1 MDLITAG
8 LAATNEKFNNI
19 LKKVDTTTEAM
30 KSSIQIDAS
39 VASEAIGSQLS
50 ALEGEL
56 RGLVPAGL
64 SLPNINL
71 QSQLSSLSKIANS
84 AQSSSLLSS
93 ITSNFGSALSASG
106 FNLDSLVSDAKS
118 AVAAGKSLSFDIPNF
133 ELPAGGGDA
142 VQKAIGVKLPKDD
155 PVEEVPAKI
164 QENLK
169 QSAVKIAAAN
179 SVISVSSTPPTEDTK
194 QIKITTESSNITQQ
208 GITSKVTTAKNA
220 VVTTTTSGG
229 STTISRKNFSEN
241 GFVTKQIR
249 VTEYIHVQDVDDA
262 EMSFELSSKPIRIG
276 ILKGFDQTTKR
287 SKTIRSFPTR
297 RTDKFDTF
305 VVNGKKITISNNIG
319 IDYDEFG
326 ENSFGK
332 NYGYPDQ
339 TMFVVSYYTLSNY
352 DPDYKTDEAKV

>member
-19 LKKVDTTTEAM
+19 LKKVNTTTEAM

-106 FNLDSLVSDAKS
+106 FSLDSLVSSS
-118 AVAAGKSLSFDIPNF
+118 ASAIAAGKSLSFDIPNF

-155 PVEEVPAKI
+155 PVEEVPATI
-164 QENLK
+164 QENLE
-169 QSAVKIAAAN
+169 QSAAKTAASS
-179 SVISVSSTPPTEDTK
+179 SVIVTSPTLPKEDTEQLTISTKTTKVTQKSITAEVTTAADAFEGDKRKNISKAGFSTRPITITENVLLDSVSSGVAGSVIELK
-194 QIKITTESSNITQQ
+194 QIPT
-208 GITSKVTTAKNA
+208 KVTS
-220 VVTTTTSGG
+220 V
-229 STTISRKNFSEN
+229 
-241 GFVTKQIR
+241 
-249 VTEYIHVQDVDDA
+249 
-262 EMSFELSSKPIRIG
+262 
-276 ILKGFDQTTKR
+276 KGFDEDGKR
-287 SKTIRSFPTR
+287 RFIVEEPLNKAQVG
-297 RTDKFDTF
+297 KFDTF
-305 VVNGKKITISNNIG
+305 TVSGKEILISEILRNYIEAPARKAKGKKGLTFIVRYQT
-319 IDYDEFG
+319 
-326 ENSFGK
+326 NS
-332 NYGYPDQ
+332 
-339 TMFVVSYYTLSNY
+339 TY
-352 DPDYKTDEAKV
+352 DPTYKV